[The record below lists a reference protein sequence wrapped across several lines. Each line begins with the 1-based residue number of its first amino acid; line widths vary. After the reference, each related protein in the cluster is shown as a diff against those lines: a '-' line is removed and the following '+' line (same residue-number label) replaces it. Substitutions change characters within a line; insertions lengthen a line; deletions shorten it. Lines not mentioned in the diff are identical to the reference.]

1 MRSLLGEGLVQL
13 LVLAVVATAIGFFAL
28 VTAATF
34 GAPLLAMQPEWTLGL
49 VEGAVCPQG
58 SELEFEAVRQ
68 SWHRPGE
75 YTPNVS
81 CVAADGSRL
90 EGREARAIF
99 AALGGAFL
107 ICFVPLFVPAAL
119 VSVFVVH
126 KLMKEGRKAFGRR
139 ASGVV
144 SG

>member
-1 MRSLLGEGLVQL
+1 MKGLLGEGLVQL
-13 LVLAVVATAIGFFAL
+13 LVLAVVAIVIGFFAL

-49 VEGAVCPQG
+49 VEGVVCPEG

-75 YTPNVS
+75 YTPVVS

-90 EGREARAIF
+90 EGREMRGIF
-99 AALGGAFL
+99 AVLGGAFL
-107 ICFVPLFVPAAL
+107 ICFIPLFVPAAIL
-119 VSVFVVH
+119 SVFVVH
-126 KLMKEGRKAFGRR
+126 KLMKEGRKAFGRS
-139 ASGVV
+139 AGGAV